1 MISIPKYFF
10 QKGKQVLRHFPSK
23 EVDINHNNRDY
34 FIMSFSFVAVTLCFL
49 IDSVAS
55 IELQYALGI
64 AGWASLLALLYG
76 ECKYVRAQVLIA
88 VAFATIGENF
98 ASIFMAGYTYR
109 LENVPAF
116 VPPGH
121 GIVYLTAVVLGRS
134 SLFLKYARKITV
146 FVVLVGGSW
155 SLLAL
160 TESIGRK
167 DEIGAILFCIYLLYL
182 FKGRSPMVY
191 LGAFFITTWVELIG
205 TSLGTW
211 NWAAIDPAS
220 TLTQGNPPSGVAAW
234 YCLVDAVAMGGAI
247 PALNLTKKVMRF
259 FGFELNDETVNN

>member
-1 MISIPKYFF
+1 MLRYFPAIDVEIVH
-10 QKGKQVLRHFPSK
+10 KK
-23 EVDINHNNRDY
+23 RDY
-34 FIMSFSFVAVTLCFL
+34 LIVAFAFIAVSLCFL
-49 IDSVAS
+49 IDSIAS

-64 AGWASLLALLYG
+64 AGWISLLGLLRG
-76 ECKYVRAQVLIA
+76 ECEYVRAQVLVA
-88 VAFATIGENF
+88 VTFATIGEHF

-134 SLFLKYARKITV
+134 GFFLEYARKITV
-146 FVVLVGGSW
+146 FVVLLGGIW
-155 SLLAL
+155 SILAL
-160 TESIGRK
+160 TGLIGRK
-167 DEIGAILFCIYLLYL
+167 DEIGSILFCVYLVYL

-191 LGAFFITTWVELIG
+191 LGAFFITTWVELTG
-205 TSLGTW
+205 TALGTW

-234 YCLVDAVAMGGAI
+234 YCLVDAVAMVCAVPVLHSI
-247 PALNLTKKVMRF
+247 SKVLIF
-259 FGFELNDETVNN
+259 FGIKKQDKAVKNEV

>member
-1 MISIPKYFF
+1 MLRYFPAV
-10 QKGKQVLRHFPSK
+10 GIEVVHKQ
-23 EVDINHNNRDY
+23 RDY
-34 FIMSFSFVAVTLCFL
+34 YIIAFAFVVVAVCFL

-55 IELQYALGI
+55 IELQYALGVG
-64 AGWASLLALLYG
+64 GWLALLYILWG
-76 ECKYVRAQVLIA
+76 ECKYVRAQVFVA
-88 VAFATIGENF
+88 VTFATIGENF
-98 ASIFMAGYTYR
+98 ASIYMSGYTYR
-109 LENVPAF
+109 LENLPWF

-121 GIVYLTAVVLGRS
+121 GLVYLTAIVIGRTD
-134 SLFLKYARKITV
+134 LFLKHARAIAA

-155 SLLAL
+155 AILAL
-160 TESIGRK
+160 TAVIGRE
-167 DEIGAILFCIYLLYL
+167 DEIGALLFCIYLLFL

-234 YCLVDAVAMGGAI
+234 YCLVDAVAMGCAPFVLKGA
-247 PALNLTKKVMRF
+247 AKMMRLL
-259 FGFELNDETVNN
+259 GIKTNKETARNEV

>member
-1 MISIPKYFF
+1 MSRLLK
-10 QKGKQVLRHFPSK
+10 HFPSK
-23 EVDINHNNRDY
+23 NIEINHNNRDY
-34 FIMSFSFVAVTLCFL
+34 FIVTYAFVAVALCFA

-55 IELQYALGI
+55 MELQYALGI
-64 AGWASLLALLYG
+64 AGWISLIALLYG

-88 VAFATIGENF
+88 VTFATIGENF

-121 GIVYLTAVVLGRS
+121 GIVYLTAVVLGRTS
-134 SLFLKYARKITV
+134 IFLKYARNITV
-146 FVVLVGGSW
+146 FVVIVGCAW
-155 SLLAL
+155 SLLVL
-160 TESIGRK
+160 TETIGRK
-167 DEIGAILFCIYLLYL
+167 DEIGTILFCIYLLYL

-191 LGAFFITTWVELIG
+191 LGAFFITTWVEIIG

-234 YCLVDAVAMGGAI
+234 YCLVDAVAIGGAI
-247 PALNLTKKVMRF
+247 PAMHLTKKVINF
-259 FGFELNDETVNN
+259 FGFKQKDKTLNN

>member
-1 MISIPKYFF
+1 MF
-10 QKGKQVLRHFPSK
+10 RHFP
-23 EVDINHNNRDY
+23 EVDITIQHEKRDY
-34 FIMSFSFVAVTLCFL
+34 YIIAFAFVAVALCFL

-55 IELQYALGI
+55 IELQYALGV
-64 AGWASLLALLYG
+64 AGWASLITILIG
-76 ECKYVRAQVLIA
+76 ECKYVRAQVFVA
-88 VAFATIGENF
+88 VTFATIGENF
-98 ASIFMAGYTYR
+98 ASIYMSGYTYR

-121 GIVYLTAVVLGRS
+121 GLVYLTAIVLGRCD
-134 SLFLKYARKITV
+134 LFSRYARKIAF
-146 FVVLVGGSW
+146 FVVVVGSTW
-155 SLLAL
+155 SVLAL
-160 TESIGRK
+160 TGVIGRQ

-205 TSLGTW
+205 TALGTW

-234 YCLVDAVAMGGAI
+234 YCLVDAVAIGCAV
-247 PALNLTKKVMRF
+247 PLLHASAKALIF
-259 FGFELNDETVNN
+259 FGINKRGVSSLDTVKRD

>member
-1 MISIPKYFF
+1 M
-10 QKGKQVLRHFPSK
+10 LRHFPP
-23 EVDINHNNRDY
+23 VDIEANFNKRDY
-34 FIMSFSFVAVTLCFL
+34 IIVAFAFIVVTICFL

-55 IELQYALGI
+55 IELQYVLGVG
-64 AGWASLLALLYG
+64 GWLSLIYLLLG
-76 ECKYVRAQVLIA
+76 ECKYVRAQVFIA
-88 VAFATIGENF
+88 VLFATIGEHF

-109 LENVPAF
+109 LENVPSF

-121 GIVYLTAVVLGRS
+121 GIVYLTAVVLGRTDF
-134 SLFLKYARKITV
+134 FLKNARKIII
-146 FVVLVGGSW
+146 FVVLAGSLW
-155 SLLAL
+155 SVL
-160 TESIGRK
+160 TLTGTIGRR
-167 DEIGAILFCIYLLYL
+167 DEIGTILFCIYLLYL

-234 YCLVDAVAMGGAI
+234 YCLVDAVAMGGA
-247 PALNLTKKVMRF
+247 PYVLNLMTKVKGRF
-259 FGFELNDETVNN
+259 ATNSTEI

>member
-1 MISIPKYFF
+1 LLKYFPN
-10 QKGKQVLRHFPSK
+10 K
-23 EVDINHNNRDY
+23 DIEIYHTKRDY
-34 FIMSFSFVAVTLCFL
+34 FIITFAFLAVALCFL

-64 AGWASLLALLYG
+64 AGWLSLLTLLYG
-76 ECKYVRAQVLIA
+76 ECNHVRAQVLIA
-88 VAFATIGENF
+88 VSFATIGEHF
-98 ASIFMAGYTYR
+98 ASVYMAGYTYR

-121 GIVYLTAVVLGRS
+121 GIVYLTAVVLGRT
-134 SLFLKYARKITV
+134 SLFLKYARRIAV
-146 FVVLVGGSW
+146 FVVIVGSVW
-155 SLLAL
+155 SLLVL
-160 TESIGRK
+160 TETIGRK
-167 DEIGAILFCIYLLYL
+167 DEIGTLLFCIYLLYL

-191 LGAFFITTWVELIG
+191 LGAFFITTWVEIIG

-211 NWAAIDPAS
+211 NWSAIDPAS

-247 PALNLTKKVMRF
+247 PAIHFTKKVMSF
-259 FGFELNDETVNN
+259 FGFQNDKTLNN

>member
-1 MISIPKYFF
+1 M
-10 QKGKQVLRHFPSK
+10 LRHFP
-23 EVDINHNNRDY
+23 DIDVEITHNKRDY
-34 FIMSFSFVAVTLCFL
+34 LIVSYAFVAVTLCFL

-55 IELQYALGI
+55 IGLQYALGV
-64 AGWASLLALLYG
+64 AGWLSLFVMLWG
-76 ECKYVRAQVLIA
+76 ECKYVRAQVIVA
-88 VAFATIGENF
+88 VTFATIGENF

-121 GIVYLTAVVLGRS
+121 GIVYLTAVILGRS
-134 SLFLKYARKITV
+134 GFFLKYARKLVVI
-146 FVVLVGGSW
+146 VVLVGAIW
-155 SLLAL
+155 SICAL
-160 TESIGRK
+160 TGLIGRS
-167 DEIGAILFCIYLLYL
+167 DEIGTLLFCIYLLYL

-234 YCLVDAVAMGGAI
+234 YCLVDAVAMVCAAPVLHAVVKI
-247 PALNLTKKVMRF
+247 MYLL
-259 FGFELNDETVNN
+259 GFKQQAEVVKHKI